1 MATLSTMVLDNGY
14 TSCEEVGA
22 TLIPLTGPFR
32 ICAVLLLSLLAP
44 AFAQKSQATPYL
56 PLQGESGPMPDPFQ
70 GMIRLD
76 VVVRD
81 KSGNPVTGL
90 KQQDFTLWDNGQ
102 PAKFVTFQAFD
113 GMTTKPDTP
122 VEVILVIDTVNLSQE
137 QVSAAKSA
145 VEKLLRANHGHLA
158 QPVSVFLLSPAVLSS
173 TPAPSTDGNT
183 LADQVAHGTDLPVV
197 RPTEVLKPGQSYRA
211 TFGSPGMTPE
221 GRANRISLNALGS
234 IVMEE
239 RRKPGRKLLF
249 WIGPGWPVDKGGCD
263 ASFDSVTEFSTR
275 IREAR
280 ITIWSVTAWPFG
292 EPGFFYQDLLGS
304 VKYAKDVAGHLA
316 LAVLATQSGGGVL
329 DTAGDLGR
337 RIGEQ
342 IQQANAFY
350 TLTFDPPRTQ
360 EVDEYHDLKVE
371 VAGTGRTAPTSTA
384 FYDEPTYH
392 DQPSSAQRVTV
403 AQLEQ
408 LLETARASGDKEAAE
423 KLSGVELTERMS
435 SATLRSWS
443 VRLPGRRSRAAL
455 VAVADRSVFLAL
467 PPSEIPGKAQL
478 DWVAQQRTLAR
489 TLEYLNKTMLKLPDF
504 SATRTTTQYDE
515 PDRKDPQLWKTVAM
529 DQSLHVT
536 KTFNTTVLFRDGK
549 EVTDA
554 VPELAWLTPQIEP
567 GRGRKLGVQGRLLDT
582 QGTFGPIL
590 AMAFAG
596 AANIKSQFVFSHWE
610 QGTDTP
616 LAVFRY
622 AVPLEVADFQVGFCC
637 LADPDGTIVFRKRTG
652 YHGEMAINPV
662 SGAIL
667 RLTVIADLEARLP
680 MLASAIVVEYGPVI
694 IGGKT
699 YIGATRSV
707 AISRQRTVTILNE
720 WGEQFG
726 VYGRFETILNE
737 VAFGQYHVFRS
748 ESRMLPGY
756 SPVPD

>member
-1 MATLSTMVLDNGY
+1 
-14 TSCEEVGA
+14 
-22 TLIPLTGPFR
+22 
-32 ICAVLLLSLLAP
+32 
-44 AFAQKSQATPYL
+44 
-56 PLQGESGPMPDPFQ
+56 MPDPAQ
-70 GMIRLD
+70 GMIRVD

-81 KSGNPVTGL
+81 KSGNPVAGL
-90 KQQDFTLWDNGQ
+90 KQQDFMLRDNAQ
-102 PAKFVTFQAFD
+102 PGKIVSFQAFD
-113 GMTTKPDTP
+113 GMTAKPDTP
-122 VEVILVIDTVNLSQE
+122 VEVILVIDTVNLLSE

-173 TPAPSTDGNT
+173 TLAPSIDGDT
-183 LADQVAHGTDLPVV
+183 LADQVARGTDLPVV
-197 RPTEVLKPGQSYRA
+197 RPTVVLQPGQTYRV
-211 TFGSPGMTPE
+211 TGGSPAMTPE
-221 GRANRISLNALGS
+221 GKANRISLNALGS
-234 IVMEE
+234 IVIEE

-249 WIGPGWPVDKGGCD
+249 WIGPGWPVDSGGCD

-280 ITIWSVTAWPFG
+280 ITIWSATAWPFG
-292 EPGFFYQDLLGS
+292 EQGFFYQDLLGP
-304 VKYAKDVAGHLA
+304 VKSAKDVKAAHLA

-329 DTAGDLGR
+329 NAAGDLGR
-337 RIGEQ
+337 RIDEQ

-360 EVDEYHDLKVE
+360 EVDEYHGLE
-371 VAGTGRTAPTSTA
+371 VAVAEPGMTARTSAVY
-384 FYDEPTYH
+384 YDEPTYH

-408 LLETARASGDKEAAE
+408 MLETARVSGDKEVAE
-423 KLSGVELTERMS
+423 KLSGVDLTERMS
-435 SATLRSWS
+435 SANLRSWS
-443 VRLPGRRSRAAL
+443 ARLPGRRSRAAL
-455 VAVADRSVFLAL
+455 VAVADRSVFLSP
-467 PPSEIPGKAQL
+467 PPSEIPGAAQL
-478 DWVAQQRTLAR
+478 DWVAQRRMISR

-504 SATRTTTQYDE
+504 SATRTTIQYDE
-515 PDRKDPQLWKTVAM
+515 PERKDPQLWKTVAM
-529 DQSLHVT
+529 DQSLHAT
-536 KTFNTTVLFRDGK
+536 KTSKTTVLFRDGK

-554 VPELAWLTPQIEP
+554 VPELAWLTPKIDP
-567 GRGRKLGVQGRLLDT
+567 GKERKLGVQGRLLDT

-596 AANIKSQFVFSHWE
+596 AANIKSEFVFSHWE

-622 AVPLEVADFQVGFCC
+622 AVPLEASEFQVGFCC

-652 YHGEMAINPV
+652 YHGEIATDPAT
-662 SGAIL
+662 GAIL
-667 RLTVIADLEARLP
+667 RLTVIADLEPSLP
-680 MLASAIVVEYGPVI
+680 MLMTNIMVEYGPVI

-699 YIGATRSV
+699 YIGPARSV
-707 AISRQRTVTILNE
+707 SISRQRTVTILNE
-720 WGEQFG
+720 WGESFG
-726 VYGRFETILNE
+726 VYGRFETILND
-737 VAFGQYHVFRS
+737 VAFGEYHVFRS